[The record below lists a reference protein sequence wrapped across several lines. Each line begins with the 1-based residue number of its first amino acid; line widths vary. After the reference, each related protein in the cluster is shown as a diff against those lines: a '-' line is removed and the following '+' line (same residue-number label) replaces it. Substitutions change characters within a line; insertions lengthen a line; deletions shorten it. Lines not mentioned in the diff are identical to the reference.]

1 MHYCPMQKYERT
13 DKSQVIDAALIG
25 VVEEAGSN
33 LGNGISEM
41 HGFERFTAVQ
51 WGRSYVLIWEMHGK
65 PVLQPNRAGTADQC
79 ISVQHKIT

>member
-51 WGRSYVLIWEMHGK
+51 WGSSR
-65 PVLQPNRAGTADQC
+65 Q
-79 ISVQHKIT
+79 